1 MYSYY
6 APLDIKTSFALAQ
19 LRWRI
24 NQPLG
29 LKVHSSQVFT
39 VDQSVGISLKCIL
52 TNFELSASSLLQ
64 GSMLQS

>member
-19 LRWRI
+19 LRWRK

-29 LKVHSSQVFT
+29 LKVHSSFHR
-39 VDQSVGISLKCIL
+39 LPKCWDKPKMHPHQL
-52 TNFELSASSLLQ
+52 
-64 GSMLQS
+64 